1 MDTIKTARHLL
12 ADRILRDSLGK
23 SLREWVIEHRAGT
36 AERPRLT
43 PMAWGQLAKKLA
55 VATNG
60 EVAVTQLTLR
70 SWFAEELA
78 AVRAENEDQED
89 ETEREVGLPQEPL
102 FSEAS

>member
-1 MDTIKTARHLL
+1 MNTKPPRYLL
-12 ADRILRDSLGK
+12 ADRILRDSQGK
-23 SLREWVIEHRAGT
+23 SLREWVFEHRAGT

-43 PMAWGQLAKKLA
+43 PMAWGQVAKKLA
-55 VATNG
+55 LATDG

-78 AVRAENEDQED
+78 AVRAENEDH
-89 ETEREVGLPQEPL
+89 ETEAQREATLQQEPL